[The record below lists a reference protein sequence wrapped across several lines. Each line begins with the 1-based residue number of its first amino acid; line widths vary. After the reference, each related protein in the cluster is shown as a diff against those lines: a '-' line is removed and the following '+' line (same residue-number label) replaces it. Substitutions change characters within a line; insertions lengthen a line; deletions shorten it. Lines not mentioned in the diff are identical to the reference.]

1 MNKNIYYQ
9 RVLTT
14 RSESYKSS
22 TYCRFFLCFLLT
34 NFNLYFSE
42 SQLAQEQDRANGQQR
57 EKERG
62 CCVLRSQHKACVV
75 FSSQSRFLGH
85 SHHQYQWTCPLF
97 LFYPFRPSY
106 SIFLFLH
113 WKWNENGFSPSP
125 DLFAFFTLTT
135 YSRTY
140 IFPLRI
146 FVSAHSAPSL
156 VSSQRNDMLLLPSTP
171 F

>member
-85 SHHQYQWTCPLF
+85 SHHQYRWIVFFSCFTLSDPHIYF
-97 LFYPFRPSY
+97 LFTFYTE
-106 SIFLFLH
+106 
-113 WKWNENGFSPSP
+113 NEN
-125 DLFAFFTLTT
+125 DFFYMNTL
-135 YSRTY
+135 
-140 IFPLRI
+140 
-146 FVSAHSAPSL
+146 L
-156 VSSQRNDMLLLPSTP
+156 VWLILIKS
-171 F
+171 FI